1 MRADADLDYTVS
13 ELVDG
18 ACGSGS
24 RRQQPSY
31 ESSKGLFLTLAKAAV
46 P

>member
-1 MRADADLDYTVS
+1 MRADADLDYTTA

-18 ACGSGS
+18 RWGRFRTWFLSH
-24 RRQQPSY
+24 
-31 ESSKGLFLTLAKAAV
+31 EHSKAPFSTLAKAVV